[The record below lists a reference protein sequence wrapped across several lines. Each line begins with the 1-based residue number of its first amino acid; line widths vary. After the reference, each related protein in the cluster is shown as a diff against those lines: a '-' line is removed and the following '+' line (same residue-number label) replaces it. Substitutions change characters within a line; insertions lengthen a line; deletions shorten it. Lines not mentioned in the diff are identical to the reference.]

1 MFIRWLL
8 AALHLLGMGIA
19 LGSSY
24 ARFRAFKAPLTLDA
38 AALSRVFHADNWWGI
53 SVLILLPTGL
63 LRAFAGFEKGAAWYL
78 HNGLFHA
85 KLGLFL
91 TIFAL
96 EILPMITLIRWRRAA
111 RAGQAVDTS
120 RAPTFARI
128 SLLQAHLLVLM
139 VLAAV
144 AMARSIGL

>member
-1 MFIRWLL
+1 MFLRWLL

-24 ARFRAFKAPLTLDA
+24 ARFRAFKGSLDA
-38 AALSRVFHADNWWGI
+38 AGLRAVFRADNWWGI

-63 LRAFAGFEKGAAWYL
+63 LRAFAGFEKGTAWYV

-91 TIFAL
+91 TIVAL

-111 RAGQAVDTS
+111 ATGQPVGTS

-128 SLLQAHLLVLM
+128 SLIQAHLLVLM

-144 AMARSIGL
+144 ALARGIGAR

>member
-1 MFIRWLL
+1 VLIRWLL
-8 AALHLLGMGIA
+8 AAFHLLGMGMA

-24 ARFRAFKAPLTLDA
+24 ARFRAFKAPLDQAGLA
-38 AALSRVFHADNWWGI
+38 RVFHADNWWGI

-96 EILPMITLIRWRRAA
+96 EILPMITLIRWRRAVG
-111 RAGQAVDTS
+111 AGQSVDTS

-128 SLLQAHLLVLM
+128 SLIQTHLLVLM

-144 AMARSIGL
+144 AMARGIGAR